1 MYAMYRNIGKRTT
14 AGLLALALLLLQ
26 AGALGAQPFVQLHTT
41 SGGMYACEGLPM
53 AVVAFPNLKLKG
65 QGRWVASHPDVL
77 KVEGNVV
84 ALQPKQAGTSIQLTY
99 ELRLND
105 GTVLDSTI
113 TLAARTT
120 AKVAIEQ
127 QGDRLV
133 VVGKDGHPAPRVYQ
147 WLVNGKIVLD
157 HRNAPFEHPQK
168 DSYYSL
174 SVLNDSGCTTPTFF
188 VVE

>member
-1 MYAMYRNIGKRTT
+1 MRRI
-14 AGLLALALLLLQ
+14 ALLILTLFPLLSQ
-26 AGALGAQPFVQLHTT
+26 STWAQPFVQLHTT

-53 AVVAFPNLKLKG
+53 AVVAFPNMQLKG
-65 QGRWVASHPDVL
+65 QGRWVANHPDVL

-105 GTVLDSTI
+105 GTVLDTTI
-113 TLAARTT
+113 TLAARPT
-120 AKVAIEQ
+120 AHVAIEQ

-133 VVGKDGHPAPRVYQ
+133 VVGKDGHSAPTVYQ

-168 DSYYSL
+168 DSYYS
-174 SVLNDSGCTTPTFF
+174 VRVKDDRECFF
-188 VVE
+188 STSFIVK